1 MQRRNNRIYII
12 LGIIFVII
20 GVVIGIIPFII
31 SYNNLKVENKKI
43 EEFFQKP
50 YVQNND
56 LIYEEKSI
64 SESSNKHLEESY
76 LMILEIPKINLK
88 KGLYN
93 IDSKYNSVNYN
104 IEILKESD
112 MPNIENGHL
121 ILAGHNGNSS
131 VSYFDKLN
139 KLEKNDV
146 VNVFYN
152 NIKYTYKID
161 NIYEIDKNGTANIK
175 QNKKTTIIA
184 LITCKKYS
192 DDKQI
197 VFIGNLVD
205 KENY

>member
-76 LMILEIPKINLK
+76 LMILKIPKINLK

>member
-76 LMILEIPKINLK
+76 LMILKIPKINLK

-139 KLEKNDV
+139 KLEKNYV